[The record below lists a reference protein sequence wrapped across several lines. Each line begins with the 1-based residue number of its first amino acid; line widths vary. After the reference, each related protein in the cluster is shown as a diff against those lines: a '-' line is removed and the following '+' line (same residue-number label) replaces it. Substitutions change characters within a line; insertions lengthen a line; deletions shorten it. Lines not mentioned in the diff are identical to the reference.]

1 MQEDNHVFQGL
12 RRDNHQIR
20 QDDKFLWDA
29 HNIRLTNREDN
40 TLLSITNEKGT
51 SDSLVEFQ
59 GYYVG
64 HCVLGKYLI
73 VFTANNDGYD
83 NYIYRVEKDSTIDS
97 GYKTIILFHE
107 ENVWEGS
114 WYPGHPIEAIGVYE
128 TELVQKVYWVDGI
141 NQPRV
146 INIAKPELKLKDTR
160 YWDVISSYSTWDF
173 SGTAPNPN
181 GDRTFN
187 WGLAKPS
194 TFTDQEWEDFL
205 IDYER
210 EFNTMYESDSFDFVR
225 KLTLQE
231 QVDVVKRYGQGEF
244 SSGTIQYAIS
254 YYNKYEQE
262 SNICYV
268 TPIYYVSPKDRGG
281 SPEEKVS
288 CSFDIQIWGADM
300 NFDYIRIF
308 SIHRTSINAVPTVKH
323 VADVPTYREDPGDA
337 VVYCDTGT
345 TGETIDPT
353 RLLYIGGRSIIPEC
367 IVQKDNT
374 LFLGNYELQS
384 DKHLGDIKDVMADW
398 ELDDYTIPTNHG
410 PVKTDG
416 TYYSY
421 EPSLGYANGAGFKAY
436 ETYRYG
442 IQVQYDT
449 GEWSGPIFLGDN
461 ILCDDYPWNTYPYRN
476 SKAIRIMGNT
486 LGRDLR
492 NYGVRKIR
500 TCVVFPQLGN
510 TDIICQGIVCPTLRR
525 ANADYTY
532 LSSWFFR
539 PSTLFTGNNN
549 TDVYHGAVIEF
560 KHNSSLKTGA
570 DRGAEIQNMTPA
582 SLSTNE
588 AGGGGNGFMV
598 DENVVTFHS
607 PDVEFNPSISSVDFS
622 GTKLRIAGIA
632 KLGATYGDIDIQ
644 TSSPGINKTGYYGS
658 VSPTIGYVTGSKLPF
673 NGGLVAGLFYHDNQV
688 KKDGSG
694 EYSSGDTD
702 CYWLVYP
709 WHRSGSLNND
719 ERRGDDKSGSR
730 TAVLQKKKMSNL
742 KFFDENSD
750 LLGSSPIYYNISTP
764 QLFSATELSL
774 IKLHPAYLNKDAS
787 YLGNVDMMI
796 TGETKY
802 SIYQGQSFADA
813 IVEAAGENVIR
824 GSSEP
829 VRIKYKSSPHLV
841 FSLGSNKSDIE
852 LLPRHISL
860 GDEQNSK
867 FTPPVWM
874 QEDDTSIGDRTPYD
888 GTLHLYTTDVLSSGG
903 PTSSYNAPADAS
915 LLGKYAIGR
924 WANTVSGKSGYGLHQ
939 CRNGRRGV
947 AWVHISVPAGGL
959 ILKAYGTYIKPD
971 DHYLPGT
978 TSSDYN
984 FRDGSQ
990 ARLIRKTKYYKIT
1003 GGGQGSDI
1011 QITDVTSE
1019 LTTNSPSGTI
1029 SYNLK
1034 RRVFG
1039 DADSSVGCPYLL
1051 IGEIIKED
1059 VSNRF
1064 GEDGETGTM
1073 NMWVP
1078 AGDPVAINDNDT
1090 DIIIPFQYGDTWYGR
1105 YDCLKT
1111 YPFTQEDENQMVEI
1125 GSFMCET
1132 RVNIDGRYD
1141 RNRGQLSNLNMT
1153 PQNFNLLNEVYSQK
1167 DNFFNYRVMDKD
1179 YYKQHLFANQITWS
1193 KEKQSGEEIDTWTNV
1208 TLANTLD
1215 INGDNG
1221 KISALRTWN
1230 EYLLCFQEKALSQ
1243 ILFNSRVQIPTTDGV
1258 PIEISNG
1265 YKVDGSRLLS
1275 GNIGCS
1281 NKWATTTT
1289 TTGVYF
1295 LDSNTD
1301 SIYIFNGQLAN
1312 LSEDRGMDW
1321 WVRQNHTDKV
1331 WNPLYWGVLNG
1342 VRAFYDNKYGDIY
1355 FTPGPVDGIDQPDA
1369 LCYSEQLGQFT
1380 SLMSYGGTQ
1389 AMFNFADGF
1398 YSLRGTDDNV
1408 KLYQNNVGDYNNF
1421 YGTPKG
1427 WSFSFISNQ
1436 NPTFTKIFDTIDLR
1450 TDHYLTYGKER
1461 LLNSCPM
1468 NYIEVDNEY
1477 QHSGTVLLDSKNM
1490 RKKFRVWRGLL
1501 PRNKGTRQRIR
1512 NPWSMITLG
1521 WNPLKTIQPGDNT
1534 KKAVVH
1540 DVSVHYTV

>member
-1 MQEDNHVFQGL
+1 MIQEENHIFQGM
-12 RRDNHQIR
+12 RRDSHQIK
-20 QDDKFLWDA
+20 QDSKFLWDA
-29 HNIRLTNREDN
+29 HNIRLTNREDS
-40 TLLSITNEKGT
+40 TLLSLTNEKGT
-51 SDSLVEFQ
+51 SEPLVTFD

-64 HCVLGKYLI
+64 HCVLGKYLV
-73 VFTANNDGYD
+73 VFTANDDASGCT
-83 NYIYRVEKDSTIDS
+83 IYRVEKLEEG
-97 GYKTIILFHE
+97 GYKTIILFKDTSGQPWWSD
-107 ENVWEGS
+107 NSKGWS
-114 WYPGHPIEAIGVYE
+114 PNYPIEAIGVYE
-128 TELVQKVYWVDGI
+128 TEFVQKVYWVDGVS
-141 NQPRV
+141 QPRV
-146 INIAKPELKLKDTR
+146 INIAKPELKLPKYIEVDGKP
-160 YWDVISSYSTWDF
+160 YLLLINGVCLSGPDYST
-173 SGTAPNPN
+173 
-181 GDRTFN
+181 
-187 WGLAKPS
+187 
-194 TFTDQEWEDFL
+194 
-205 IDYER
+205 DYHINQYLR
-210 EFNTMYESDSFDFVR
+210 YEYPQGFYMKESFDFIR
-225 KLTLQE
+225 RLDLQE
-231 QVDVVKRYGQGEF
+231 KVDVTKRYGQGEF
-244 SSGTIQYAIS
+244 SSGTIQYALS

-262 SNICYV
+262 SNICYI
-268 TPIYYVSPKDRGG
+268 TPLYYISPKERGG

-288 CSFDIQIWGADM
+288 CSFDIQIWGADP
-300 NFDYIRIF
+300 NFDYVRIF
-308 SIHRTSINAVPTVKH
+308 SIHRTSIDAVPTVKQ
-323 VADVPTYREDPGDA
+323 VADVPTHRDNLDEA
-337 VVYCDTGT
+337 VTYCDTGT
-345 TGETIDPT
+345 VGETIDPT
-353 RLLYIGGRSIIPEC
+353 RLLYTGGRSIIPEC

-374 LFLGNYELQS
+374 LFLGNYELES
-384 DKHLGDIKDVMADW
+384 DKHLDDIKKVASDW
-398 ELDDYTIPTNHG
+398 ELGDYSIPTNHG
-410 PVKTDG
+410 PVKTEG
-416 TYYSY
+416 VYYSY
-421 EPSLGYANGAGFKAY
+421 EPSLGYANGAGFKAFEY
-436 ETYRYG
+436 YRYG

-449 GEWSGPIFLGDN
+449 GEWSGPIFLGDG
-461 ILCDDYPWNTYPYRN
+461 ILCNDYPWNTYPYRD
-476 SKAIRIMGNT
+476 STAIRIMGDT

-500 TCVVFPQLGN
+500 TCIVFPQLGN
-510 TDIICQGIVCPTLRR
+510 TDIICQGIICPTLRR

-549 TDVYHGAVIEF
+549 DVYHGAVIEF
-560 KHNSSLKTGA
+560 KHNFSLKTGA

-582 SLSTNE
+582 LLDTDE

-622 GTKLRIAGIA
+622 GTKLRIVGIA

-658 VSPTIGYVTGSKLPF
+658 VSPIIGYVTGSKSPVTGSKLPF

-688 KKDGSG
+688 KKNGSG
-694 EYSSGDTD
+694 EYSSGDIN

-719 ERRGDDKSGSR
+719 ERRGDDKAGSR

-742 KFFDENSD
+742 KFFDENSG
-750 LLGSSPIYYNISTP
+750 LLGSSPIYYDISTP

-774 IKLHPAYLNKDAS
+774 IKLHPSYLNKDAS

-802 SIYQGQSFADA
+802 SIYQGQSFADT
-813 IVEAAGENVIR
+813 IVETAGENVIQS
-824 GSSEP
+824 SSEP

-867 FTPPVWM
+867 FTPPAWM
-874 QEDDTSIGDRTPYD
+874 QEDNTSIGDRTPYD

-903 PTSSYNAPADAS
+903 PNGSYNAPADAS
-915 LLGKYAIGR
+915 LLGEYAIGR
-924 WANTVSGKSGYGLHQ
+924 WTNTVSGQSVSVYGLHQ
-939 CRNGRRGV
+939 CRNGKRGV
-947 AWVHISVPAGGL
+947 AWIHIPVPEDGL
-959 ILKAYGTYIKPD
+959 ILKADGTFIKPD
-971 DHYLPGT
+971 NYYLPGT
-978 TSSDYN
+978 TPSDYIS
-984 FRDGSQ
+984 RGGSQ
-990 ARLIRKTKYYKIT
+990 AHLIGNIKYYKIT

-1019 LTTNSPSGTI
+1019 LTADRPSGTI

-1039 DADSSVGCPYLL
+1039 DTDSSVGCPYLL
-1051 IGEIIKED
+1051 IGEIIRED

-1064 GEDGETGTM
+1064 GEDGKTGTM

-1090 DIIIPFQYGDTWYGR
+1090 TIIIPFQYGDTWYGR

-1167 DNFFNYRVMDKD
+1167 DNFFNYRTLDKD
-1179 YYKQHLFANQITWS
+1179 YYKQSDFANQVTWS
-1193 KEKQSGEEIDTWTNV
+1193 REKHSGEETDTWTNI

-1215 INGDNG
+1215 MDGEKG
-1221 KISALRTWN
+1221 KVTALRAWN

-1289 TTGVYF
+1289 STGIYF
-1295 LDSNTD
+1295 LDSGTD
-1301 SIYIFNGQLAN
+1301 SLYIFNGQLAN

-1331 WNPLYWGVLNG
+1331 WHPIDYGRNLNG
-1342 VRAFYDNKYGDIY
+1342 VRAFYDNRYGDVY
-1355 FTPGPVDGIDQPDA
+1355 FTPGPTLSEQPDA

-1398 YSLRGTDDNV
+1398 YSLRHDNNGNLS
-1408 KLYQNNVGDYNNF
+1408 LYQNNVGDYNNF
-1421 YGTPKG
+1421 YGTTKG

-1436 NPTFTKIFDTIDLR
+1436 SPTLTKILDTIDLR
-1450 TDHYLTYGKER
+1450 TDHYWTHGTEQ

-1468 NYIEVDNEY
+1468 NFIEVDNEY
-1477 QHSGTVLLDSKNM
+1477 QHSDTVLLDNKNM

-1521 WNPLKTIQPGDNT
+1521 WTPINTEQPGDNT

-1540 DVSVHYTV
+1540 DVSVKYTV